1 MIRRP
6 PISTRTHT
14 LSLHDALPIY
24 ESGLKDLIRSFVP
37 PAEAAARLPVASL
50 SAPPPVSRKFGPLR
64 LFKRLMPREDG
75 FFELFARHAETVV
88 GGADALGAMFAGEA
102 GIEEHCR
109 RIAEFENQADTVTR
123 HVPHALRRRDERRE
137 GKQGVR

>member
-1 MIRRP
+1 M
-6 PISTRTHT
+6 
-14 LSLHDALPIY
+14 L
-24 ESGLKDLIRSFVP
+24 
-37 PAEAAARLPVASL
+37 VASL

-102 GIEEHCR
+102 GIEESCR
-109 RIAEFENQADTVTR
+109 RIAEFEHQADTVTR
-123 HVPHALRRRDERRE
+123 DVLHAVRRSFITTFDRSAITATLSSMDRSEEHTSELQSLMRNSYAVFCLT
-137 GKQGVR
+137 KKINQKHSD